1 MNIESFDALIED
13 AKSWIN
19 QEFGD
24 YKAIVATDYEPPSK
38 KIVPKVEAK
47 KSAAPTKEEISLNQ
61 FVAESELQ
69 NVEVFLLT
77 KTQNNDE
84 KALVERLV
92 GAIDSRITK
101 AKLIFCDEIE
111 KNDLWQKLFACSK
124 KLRHVLIS
132 EVEFYQFTSLLKHY
146 QRAPKRSVCSVPLF
160 LLADLKNYNLDV
172 ELKKN
177 LWATLLSEL

>member
-1 MNIESFDALIED
+1 MNSESFDNLIED

-24 YKAIVATDYEPPSK
+24 YKAIVASDYEPPSK
-38 KIVPKVEAK
+38 KIEAK
-47 KSAAPTKEEISLNQ
+47 KSVASSKDELSLNPY
-61 FVAESELQ
+61 VSESELQ
-69 NVEVFLLT
+69 NIEVFLLT
-77 KTQNNDE
+77 NTKNNEE

-92 GAIDSRITK
+92 GAIDSRIAK
-101 AKLIFCDEIE
+101 AKLILCDEIE

-132 EVEFYQFTSLLKHY
+132 EVEFYQFTGLLKHY
-146 QRAPKRSVCSVPLF
+146 QRAPKRLVCDVPLF